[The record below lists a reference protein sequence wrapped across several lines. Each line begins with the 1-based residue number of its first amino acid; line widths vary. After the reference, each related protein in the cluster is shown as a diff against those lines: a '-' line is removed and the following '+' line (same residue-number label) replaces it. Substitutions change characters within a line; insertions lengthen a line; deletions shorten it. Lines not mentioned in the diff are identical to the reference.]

1 MSLTQ
6 QLSSPISSFSSAFLA
21 HSNFNSR
28 SKSVSLPAKRIGICK
43 CVAVPQ
49 EAQTAY
55 KTNISRN
62 ANMAKLQAGYLF
74 PEIARR
80 RAAHLLKYPDAQV
93 ISLGIGDTTEPIPE
107 VITSAMAK
115 RSDALSTLE
124 GYSGYGAEQGEKA
137 LRAAIASTFYSNLGI
152 EEDDIFVSDG
162 AKCDISRL
170 QVVFGANVTMAV
182 QDPSYPV
189 VSGSCLASKGEYL
202 TKVALPLGWHLG
214 GSLPCPSAWAS
225 IRLAFDYA
233 DEDHAYVDSSVIT
246 GQTGQFQKDVQKFE
260 RIEYMKCTPE
270 NGFFPDLSR
279 VSRTDIIFFCSP
291 NNPTGAAANREQLTQ
306 LVKFAKHNGSIIVY
320 DSAYAMYMSED
331 NPHSIFEIPG
341 AKEVA
346 IETSSFSKYAGFTG
360 VRLGWTVVPK
370 ELLFSDGFPVA
381 KDFNR
386 IVCTCFNGASN
397 IAQAGGLACL
407 SPEGLKA
414 MHEVIGFYKENSNI
428 IIETFESLGFKV
440 YGGKN
445 APYVWVHFPG
455 RNSWDVFGE
464 ILEKTH
470 VVTTPG
476 SGFGP
481 AGDGFIRVSAFGHR
495 SNVLEACKRFKQL
508 YK

>member
-1 MSLTQ
+1 MSLLQ
-6 QLSSPISSFSSAFLA
+6 HLSTTISSSSSAFLV

-28 SKSVSLPAKRIGICK
+28 TKNVSLQAKRNSIFK
-43 CVAVPQ
+43 CVAAVPK
-49 EAQTAY
+49 ESQTAY
-55 KTNISRN
+55 KTNVSRN
-62 ANMAKLQAGYLF
+62 GNLAKLQAGYLF

-107 VITSAMAK
+107 VITSAMRK
-115 RSDALSTLE
+115 RSQELSTLE
-124 GYSGYGAEQGEKA
+124 GYSGYGAEQGEKS
-137 LRAAIASTFYSNLGI
+137 LRAAIASTFYTNLGI
-152 EEDDIFVSDG
+152 EDDDIFVSDG

-170 QVVFGANVTMAV
+170 QVVFGADVTMAV
-182 QDPSYPV
+182 QDPSYP
-189 VSGSCLASKGEYL
+189 
-202 TKVALPLGWHLG
+202 
-214 GSLPCPSAWAS
+214 
-225 IRLAFDYA
+225 
-233 DEDHAYVDSSVIT
+233 AYVDSSVIM
-246 GQTGQFQKDVQKFE
+246 GQTGQFRKDVLKFE
-260 RIEYMKCTPE
+260 SIEYMKCTPE
-270 NGFFPDLSR
+270 NGFFPDLSG
-279 VSRTDIIFFCSP
+279 VCRTDIIFFCSP
-291 NNPTGAAANREQLTQ
+291 NNPTGAAATREQLTQ
-306 LVKFAKHNGSIIVY
+306 LVKFAKDNGSIIVY

-331 NPHSIFEIPG
+331 NPRSIFEIPG

-381 KDFNR
+381 KDFSR

-414 MHEVIGFYKENSNI
+414 MHEVIGFYKENTDI
-428 IIETFESLGFKV
+428 IVETFNSLGFNV

-455 RNSWDVFGE
+455 QSSWDVFSE

-481 AGDGFIRVSAFGHR
+481 AGEGFVRVSAFGYR
-495 SNVLEACKRFKQL
+495 SNILEACKRFKQL

>member
-1 MSLTQ
+1 MSAIHHPRH
-6 QLSSPISSFSSAFLA
+6 LSTSISSSTSAFLGQN
-21 HSNFNSR
+21 NFNTR
-28 SKSVSLPAKRIGICK
+28 TQSVPLPVRNNGSCK
-43 CVAVPQ
+43 CVATPSA
-49 EAQTAY
+49 EKTAY
-55 KTNISRN
+55 TTKVSRN

-74 PEIARR
+74 PEVARR
-80 RAAHLLKYPDAQV
+80 KAAHILKYPDAEV

-115 RSDALSTLE
+115 RSNALSTVE
-124 GYSGYGAEQGEKA
+124 GYSGYGAEQGEKVCLILFYKNSCQNPLLYRHVDSSSRSVQP
-137 LRAAIASTFYSNLGI
+137 LRAAIATAFYGHLGI

-162 AKCDISRL
+162 AKSDISRL
-170 QVVFGANVTMAV
+170 QVLFGSGVTMAV
-182 QDPSYPV
+182 QDPSYP
-189 VSGSCLASKGEYL
+189 
-202 TKVALPLGWHLG
+202 
-214 GSLPCPSAWAS
+214 
-225 IRLAFDYA
+225 
-233 DEDHAYVDSSVIT
+233 AYVDSSVIM
-246 GQTGQFQKDVQKFE
+246 GQTKQFQKDIEKYAN
-260 RIEYMKCTPE
+260 IEYMSCTPE
-270 NGFFPDLSR
+270 NGFFPDLSK

-291 NNPTGAAANREQLTQ
+291 NNPTGSAASREQLTR
-306 LVKFAKHNGSIIVY
+306 LVQFAKDNGSIIVY
-320 DSAYAMYMSED
+320 DSAYALYISDD
-331 NPHSIFEIPG
+331 NPRSIFEIPG

-370 ELLFSDGFPVA
+370 QLLYSDGFPVA

-397 IAQAGGLACL
+397 IAQSGALACV
-407 SPEGLKA
+407 SPDGLKA
-414 MHEVIGFYKENSNI
+414 IHEVIGFYKENADI
-428 IIETFESLGFKV
+428 IMDTFNSLGFNV

-455 RNSWDVFGE
+455 RSSWDVFSE

-481 AGDGFIRVSAFGHR
+481 GGEGFVRVSAFCHR
-495 SNVLEACKRFKQL
+495 SNVLEACRRFKQL

>member
-6 QLSSPISSFSSAFLA
+6 FSASISSSSSAFLGQR
-21 HSNFNSR
+21 STNSR
-28 SKSVSLPAKRIGICK
+28 TPKVSVRARNNLICK
-43 CVAVPQ
+43 CIATSQ
-49 EAQTAY
+49 TEKTAY
-55 KTNISRN
+55 TTKVSRN

-80 RAAHLLKYPDAQV
+80 RSAHLLKYPDAQV
-93 ISLGIGDTTEPIPE
+93 ISLGIGDTTEPIPD
-107 VITSAMAK
+107 VITSTMSERAK
-115 RSDALSTLE
+115 ALSTLE
-124 GYSGYGAEQGEKA
+124 GYSGYGAEQGEKK
-137 LRAAIASTFYSNLGI
+137 LRASIASTYYGDLGI
-152 EEDDIFVSDG
+152 EESDIFVSDG

-170 QVVFGANVTMAV
+170 QLLFGANVSIAV
-182 QDPSYPV
+182 QDPSYP
-189 VSGSCLASKGEYL
+189 
-202 TKVALPLGWHLG
+202 
-214 GSLPCPSAWAS
+214 
-225 IRLAFDYA
+225 
-233 DEDHAYVDSSVIT
+233 AYVDSGVIM
-246 GQTGQFQKDVQKFE
+246 GQTGQFQKDVEKYGN
-260 RIEYMKCTPE
+260 IEYMRCTPE
-270 NGFFPDLSR
+270 NGFFPDLSN
-279 VSRTDIIFFCSP
+279 VSQTDVIFFCSP
-291 NNPTGAAANREQLTQ
+291 NNPTGSAATREQLTQ
-306 LVKFAKHNGSIIVY
+306 LVQFAKKNGSIIVY
-320 DSAYAMYMSED
+320 DSAYAMYISD
-331 NPHSIFEIPG
+331 DSPRSIYEIPG

-397 IAQAGGLACL
+397 ISQAGGLACL

-414 MHEVIGFYKENSNI
+414 MRDVIGFYKENTQI
-428 IIETFESLGFKV
+428 IMDTFNSLGFNV

-455 RNSWDVFGE
+455 RSSWDVFAE

-481 AGDGFIRVSAFGHR
+481 GGEGFVRVSAFGHR
-495 SNVLEACKRFKQL
+495 SNVLEASKRLKQL